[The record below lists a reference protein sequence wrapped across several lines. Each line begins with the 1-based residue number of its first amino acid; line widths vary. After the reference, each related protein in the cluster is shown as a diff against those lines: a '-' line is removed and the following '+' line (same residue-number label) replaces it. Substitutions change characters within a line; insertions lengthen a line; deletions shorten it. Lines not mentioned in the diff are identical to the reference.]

1 VTLFHKLKIV
11 GPPEKP
17 SEATINLLLASKVEV
32 VACGKGCGGDL
43 GRVVTEAEAAQ
54 TLYFCIMSCTNSLSV
69 RC

>member
-1 VTLFHKLKIV
+1 
-11 GPPEKP
+11 
-17 SEATINLLLASKVEV
+17 VEV

-43 GRVVTEAEAAQ
+43 GRVVTEAEAGQ